1 MTKTPAPTARR
12 RDFPG
17 RRWIIV
23 MLRTLHL
30 VAVIGL
36 GALLLGAPAH
46 PAWPFGLVAGAALG
60 TGLTMLV
67 LDMLADRHHLRS
79 VAGLSVLVKIVLVA
93 ALAAYPEPWLFW
105 TIAVLS
111 AVVSHAPASFR
122 HARIY

>member
-1 MTKTPAPTARR
+1 MTKTPAPTTRR

-30 VAVIGL
+30 VAVIAL
-36 GALLLGAPAH
+36 GALLLGAPAP
-46 PAWPFGLVAGAALG
+46 PAWPLGVVAGAASG
-60 TGLTMLV
+60 TGLAMLA

-79 VAGLSVLVKIVLVA
+79 VAGLSVIVKVVLVA
-93 ALAAYPEPWLFW
+93 GLAAYPQPWLFW
-105 TIAVLS
+105 TIAALS

-122 HARIY
+122 HARVL